1 MILIPF
7 SSGLQVAGL
16 VVDLLGQACERY
28 AVRILTAMSQIAA
41 AAAAAAGS
49 DGVSVAAVG
58 GAEWEGAYYAIIA
71 AEKLLTA
78 LPRVADAGDGR
89 AAVAA
94 LSSRPL
100 LRHWCAAA
108 THRLH
113 HFSLPQSFSLQTPIS
128 LTERAL

>member
-1 MILIPF
+1 MSLNPEVFNIPDNF
-7 SSGLQVAGL
+7 TNKPEHTGLQVAGL

-41 AAAAAAGS
+41 AAAAAA
-49 DGVSVAAVG
+49 DGVSVAAAGG

-89 AAVAA
+89 SAVAA

-100 LRHWCAAA
+100 LRHWFAAA
-108 THRLH
+108 AELLP
-113 HFSLPQSFSLQTPIS
+113 FSF
-128 LTERAL
+128 